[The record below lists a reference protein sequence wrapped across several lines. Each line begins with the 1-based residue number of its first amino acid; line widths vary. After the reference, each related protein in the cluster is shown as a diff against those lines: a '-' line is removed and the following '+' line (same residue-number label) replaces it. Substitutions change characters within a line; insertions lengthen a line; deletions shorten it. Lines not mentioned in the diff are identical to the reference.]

1 MNKKT
6 IIIIAI
12 IAIAVLYFM
21 FASKEDQQQ
30 EQTASNGSWNNSS
43 ASNTTST
50 GSGSSSGNSTSSSSS
65 SNNATSVVD
74 QKGSAEEKAANIND
88 LLNRFVATCNNH
100 GGIWNPGGAAKHG
113 WDTTTL
119 NQIMTLSNSSL
130 QAMNTYF
137 KQYKASQCVYPD
149 NYSSLKSRIRT
160 SLSDAIPSG
169 NLCEWRTGAS
179 TAFTF
184 KERMK
189 AIGL

>member
-30 EQTASNGSWNNSS
+30 EQTASNGSWGNSLAS
-43 ASNTTST
+43 SNTSTNTSS
-50 GSGSSSGNSTSSSSS
+50 SGSSSGSSI
-65 SNNATSVVD
+65 ATSVID

-100 GGIWNPGGAAKHG
+100 GGIWNPAAAASHP

-119 NQIMTLSNSSL
+119 NQFMALSNSSL
-130 QAMNTYF
+130 KVANTTF
-137 KQYKASQCVYPD
+137 IKSFASKCVYPE
-149 NYSSLKSRIRT
+149 NYSSLKSRQRT
-160 SLSDAIPSG
+160 SLSDAIPTG
-169 NLCEWRTGAS
+169 TLNKYRGGAS
-179 TAFTF
+179 TANVF
-184 KERMK
+184 KEKMK
-189 AIGL
+189 NLGL

>member
-21 FASKEDQQQ
+21 FASKDDQQQ
-30 EQTASNGSWNNSS
+30 EQAASNGSWSDPLANNPTFINHGSS
-43 ASNTTST
+43 
-50 GSGSSSGNSTSSSSS
+50 SGSSSG

-119 NQIMTLSNSSL
+119 NQLMALSNSSL
-130 QAMNTYF
+130 KIANTTF
-137 KQYKASQCVYPD
+137 VKSFASKCVYPE
-149 NYSSLKSRIRT
+149 NYSSLKSRQRT

-169 NLCEWRTGAS
+169 NLCTWRTGAS
-179 TAFTF
+179 TANVF
-184 KERMK
+184 KEKMK
-189 AIGL
+189 NLGL

>member
-21 FASKEDQQQ
+21 FASKDDQQQ
-30 EQTASNGSWNNSS
+30 EQAASKGNWIDS
-43 ASNTTST
+43 TTSHNY
-50 GSGSSSGNSTSSSSS
+50 GGSSSNSTSSNSR

-100 GGIWNPGGAAKHG
+100 GGIWNPGAAAKHG

-149 NYSSLKSRIRT
+149 NYSSLKSRKRT

-169 NLCEWRTGAS
+169 NLCKWRTGAS

>member
-6 IIIIAI
+6 IIIIVI

-30 EQTASNGSWNNSS
+30 EQAASNGSWNNSS
-43 ASNTTST
+43 AGNTTST
-50 GSGSSSGNSTSSSSS
+50 SSGSSSGSSSKST
-65 SNNATSVVD
+65 NATSVVD

-137 KQYKASQCVYPD
+137 IKYKASQCVYPD
-149 NYSSLKSRIRT
+149 NYSSLKSRKRT

-169 NLCEWRTGAS
+169 NLCKWRTGAS